1 MILSMVLVS
10 SIKEMTLIWPPHAGK
25 PTTRIAAV
33 QIALHYLLDDG
44 SEEAGLSL
52 KTGLIFSQELVKVME
67 EHTVEHGAF
76 RMSGAIDSCHSKEL
90 SIKKCANPQRKRI
103 IAEMKGLRKDTQP
116 CATLGMSIL

>member
-25 PTTRIAAV
+25 PTMRIAAV

-103 IAEMKGLRKDTQP
+103 IAEMKGVSRRSSGACNSEP
-116 CATLGMSIL
+116 